1 MGLRKKIM
9 RHFAKKKHAQASRAE
24 IENSIRKS
32 MTLDVNSDAEFMDI
46 YEKCQKATMILIERA
61 KSLYDACEY
70 LAQNKIPGDWVE
82 CGVWKGG
89 AAMIM
94 AHRITKGGL
103 PRNLYL
109 YDTFEGMSSPTD
121 NDVDLHGNAAK
132 QALQEQDKEVAE
144 SVWCFAPLDE
154 VKHNIASIGLG
165 QDSVV
170 YCQGKVEETIPSTMP
185 EQISLLRLDTDWY
198 ESTKHELKHLY
209 PRLVSGGVLIID
221 DYGFWKGCRKAVDEF
236 IQTLEFKPLMHRID
250 VTGRILIK
258 P

>member
-1 MGLRKKIM
+1 MGIRKKIR
-9 RHFAKKKHAQASRAE
+9 RHLAKKNHNSDSRAG
-24 IENSIRKS
+24 IESNIRES
-32 MTLDVNSDAEFMDI
+32 MILDIQSDADFMNI
-46 YEKCQKATMILIERA
+46 YEICQKATMISIERA

-94 AHRITKGGL
+94 AHKITKGGL

-121 NDVDLHGNAAK
+121 NDVDLHGTEAK
-132 QALQEQDKEVAE
+132 QALQEQDKDLAE

-154 VKHNIASIGLG
+154 VKRNIASTGLEY
-165 QDSVV
+165 DSVV
-170 YCQGKVEETIPSTMP
+170 YCQGKVEETIPDTMP
-185 EQISLLRLDTDWY
+185 EHISLLRLDTDWY
-198 ESTKHELKHLY
+198 ESTKHELVHLY
-209 PRLVSGGVLIID
+209 PRLVSGGALIID

-250 VTGRILIK
+250 VTGAF
-258 P
+258 